1 MLKKLLLAAS
11 GSCLL
16 LAANAPLVMAQE
28 RAETLKVGLWG
39 DQFYSKDAAEK
50 AQRTSQTIESMNA
63 HKLNFTMY
71 AGDTKNGSSECSDK
85 AIGDD
90 IISVY
95 NRLDMPTLYT
105 LGDNEWTDCHR
116 TSNGAYDPLER
127 LSFLRKTFFNKAT
140 TQGKSPIAVERQGEL
155 GEAYSENSRFVASNV
170 EFVALAVTGS
180 NNNLVVTEKQ
190 CTKKSKRSAEDCAAA
205 SEEYKA
211 RNAKNIEWLK
221 ESFAKAKQDQLA
233 GIAIIIQADIFFPFE
248 LSDGGY
254 EDDFMTS
261 LDDKNG
267 FTDFF
272 KTLISETQSY
282 DGQVVLINGDS
293 HFFKMDKP
301 MYNPNGQLTANFTRV
316 QVFGEED
323 NSWIEM
329 TVNPASETVFT
340 FSPVMLN

>member
-1 MLKKLLLAAS
+1 MWKKLLLAAS

-16 LAANAPLVMAQE
+16 LAANAPVATAQE
-28 RAETLKVGLWG
+28 GLKTLKVGLWG
-39 DQFYSKDAAEK
+39 DQFYSKDAAIK
-50 AQRTSQTIESMNA
+50 AARTSQTIDSMNA
-63 HKLNFTMY
+63 HHLDFTMY

-85 AIGDD
+85 AIGED

-127 LSFLRKTFFNKAT
+127 LAYLRNTFFSKST
-140 TQGKSPIAVERQGEL
+140 TQGKNPIAVERQGEP
-155 GEAYSENSRFVASNV
+155 GKAYSENSRFIASNV
-170 EFVALAVTGS
+170 GFVALAVTGS

-190 CTKKSKRSAEDCAAA
+190 CAKKSERSAEDCAAA

-221 ESFAKAKQDQLA
+221 QSFSAAKKEKLA
-233 GIAIIIQADIFFPFE
+233 GLAIIIQADIFFPFE

-254 EDDFMTS
+254 DDDFMKN

-267 FTDFF
+267 YTDFF
-272 KTLISETQSY
+272 KTLISETRNY

-301 MYNPNGQLTANFTRV
+301 MYNPDGQLTANFTRV
-316 QVFGEED
+316 QVFGSED

-329 TVNPASETVFT
+329 TVNPNSDNVFT
-340 FSPVMLN
+340 FAPVMLN